1 MNDNTFTEISQLS
14 NMQEVFDLINTKYPK
29 WIVYIMDKYSIDY
42 QHLQSN
48 WKIMTDSSKTNM
60 KKIIIVSNFENDEQ
74 FAYAELLTHTG
85 FVVRT
90 VSDLIPCK
98 VCNSAIASENTY
110 NKMKEYNQIVLPNVW
125 NTKCTSC

>member
-14 NMQEVFDLINTKYPK
+14 NMQEVFDLINTKYPN
-29 WIVYIMDKYSIDY
+29 WIIYIMDKYSIDY
-42 QHLQSN
+42 PHLQSN
-48 WKIMTDSSKTNM
+48 WKIMTDTSKTNM

-90 VSDLIPCK
+90 QSDIIPCI
-98 VCNSAIASENTY
+98 VCNSAIPSENTY
-110 NKMKEYNQIVLPNVW
+110 NKMKEYNNKIPNVW
-125 NTKCTSC
+125 NNKCTTC

>member
-1 MNDNTFTEISQLS
+1 MNDNTFTEISKLS
-14 NMQEVFDLINTKYPK
+14 NMQEVFDLINTNYPK

-48 WKIMTDSSKTNM
+48 WKIMTDTSKTNM

-90 VSDLIPCK
+90 QSDLIPCI
-98 VCNSAIASENTY
+98 VCNSAIPSENTY
-110 NKMKEYNQIVLPNVW
+110 NKMKEYNKIVLPCVW
-125 NTKCTSC
+125 NNKCTTC

>member
-14 NMQEVFDLINTKYPK
+14 NMQEVFDLINTKYPN
-29 WIVYIMDKYSIDY
+29 WIIYIMDKYSIDY
-42 QHLQSN
+42 PHLQSN
-48 WKIMTDSSKTNM
+48 WKIMTDTSKTNM

-85 FVVRT
+85 FVVRIQ
-90 VSDLIPCK
+90 SDLIPCI

-110 NKMKEYNQIVLPNVW
+110 NKMKEYNNKIPNIW
-125 NTKCTSC
+125 NNKCTTC

>member
-14 NMQEVFDLINTKYPK
+14 NMQEVFDLINTKYPN

-42 QHLQSN
+42 PHLQSN
-48 WKIMTDSSKTNM
+48 WKIMTDTSKTYM

-90 VSDLIPCK
+90 QSDLIPCI

-110 NKMKEYNQIVLPNVW
+110 NKMKEYNNKIPNVW
-125 NTKCTSC
+125 NNKCTTC